1 MVEGAFDRR
10 VTKLEGDMVDLGK
23 CVVRL
28 ETLQEGAAEDYKNLS
43 KKQDE
48 MLDGIAAVHNTV
60 NGKIKEPVTF
70 KWILEKIA
78 LPILLGGGSVAVT
91 IYAVLKMLSG

>member
-1 MVEGAFDRR
+1 MVMDRR
-10 VTKLEGDMVDLGK
+10 VTKLEGEMVDLGK

-43 KKQDE
+43 EKQDE
-48 MLDGIAAVHNTV
+48 TLKGIAAMHETM
-60 NGKIKEPVTF
+60 NGKEPVTF

-78 LPILLGGGSVAVT
+78 LPILLSGGSVALT
-91 IYAVLKMLSG
+91 LYAVLKTTGG